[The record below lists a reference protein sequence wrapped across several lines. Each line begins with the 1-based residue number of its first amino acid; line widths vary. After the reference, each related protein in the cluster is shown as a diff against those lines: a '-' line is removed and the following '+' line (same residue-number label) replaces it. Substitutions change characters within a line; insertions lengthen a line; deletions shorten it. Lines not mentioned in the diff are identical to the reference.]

1 MKTAAGLG
9 AIAAM
14 GSMSIYKGFES
25 MNMFGSKK
33 MSPEE
38 GQYQDYLAKQG
49 KTYNTKDEYNFR
61 LEEFKISKRHVDSHN
76 SQDQTHKAGY
86 NEFSDW
92 TTEEY

>member
-38 GQYQDYLAKQG
+38 GQY
-49 KTYNTKDEYNFR
+49 
-61 LEEFKISKRHVDSHN
+61 
-76 SQDQTHKAGY
+76 
-86 NEFSDW
+86 
-92 TTEEY
+92 